1 MLKFSFL
8 IFRFYPFK
16 GDKALPILYIHRQSA
31 FLIGRDKKVV
41 DIALEHPSISK
52 QHAALQ
58 YRATPFT
65 RPDGTQGRR
74 VRPYVIDLGKFRIII
89 PLYSNF

>member
-1 MLKFSFL
+1 M
-8 IFRFYPFK
+8 
-16 GDKALPILYIHRQSA
+16 
-31 FLIGRDKKVV
+31 GRDKKVV
-41 DIALEHPSISK
+41 DIHLEHPSVSK

-74 VRPYVIDLGKFRIII
+74 VRPYIIDLGMRF
-89 PLYSNF
+89 